1 MRRSRLCVVPAA
13 VLTLASCAGAELD
26 RASTEAC
33 DAQAAWVDVGR
44 PADQREA
51 LITRTADLLAES
63 ETDVLADPFR
73 RFRETVASDEL
84 DDPAVAD
91 ASADFLRA
99 CVDRGWEPIQ
109 G

>member
-1 MRRSRLCVVPAA
+1 MMPAA
-13 VLTLASCAGAELD
+13 VLTLASCAGTELD
-26 RASTEAC
+26 PASTEAC
-33 DAQAAWVDVGR
+33 EAQDAWTVAGR

-51 LITRTADLLAES
+51 LIARTADLLAES

-99 CVDRGWEPIQ
+99 CVDRGWKPPE

>member
-1 MRRSRLCVVPAA
+1 MRRSRLWVLAA
-13 VLTLASCAGAELD
+13 VLPLASCAEAELD

-33 DAQAAWVDVGR
+33 DAQEAWTVAGR

-51 LITRTADLLAES
+51 LIARMDDLLAES
-63 ETDVLADPFR
+63 ETDVLADPLR

-99 CVDRGWEPIQ
+99 CVDRGWEPVR

>member
-1 MRRSRLCVVPAA
+1 MVPAA
-13 VLTLASCAGAELD
+13 VLALAGCAGTELD

-33 DAQAAWVDVGR
+33 DAQEAWTAAGR

-51 LITRTADLLAES
+51 LIAETVDLLAES
-63 ETDVLADPFR
+63 GTDVLADPFR

-99 CVDRGWEPIQ
+99 CVDRGWEPIR

>member
-1 MRRSRLCVVPAA
+1 MRRSRLWALPAA
-13 VLTLASCAGAELD
+13 LLTLASCAGAELD
-26 RASTEAC
+26 RAATEAC
-33 DAQAAWVDVGR
+33 DAQEAWTVAGR

-51 LITRTADLLAES
+51 LIARLDNLLAES
-63 ETDVLADPFR
+63 DTDVLADPLR

-99 CVDRGWEPIQ
+99 CVDRGWKPPE

>member
-1 MRRSRLCVVPAA
+1 MVPAA
-13 VLTLASCAGAELD
+13 VLTLAGCGGTELD

-33 DAQAAWVDVGR
+33 DAQAAWTAAGR

-51 LITRTADLLAES
+51 LITRLADLVEES
-63 ETDVLADPFR
+63 DSDVLADPFR

-99 CVDRGWEPIQ
+99 CVDRGWQPPE